1 MKFKDL
7 RGAFKRWLQETDEA
21 SGYQDIA
28 DEDTVPVQQQGG
40 NVNPDNGIYAPAPEQ
55 AGYMPS
61 RNGMYAPAPE
71 QAGYMPS
78 RNGMYPPVSEQ
89 AGYMPSRNGMYPP
102 APEQAGYTPSRNGMY
117 PPAPENEPTGHPVPL
132 EKVQKPITPPPFVF
146 RTDTVH
152 PPENNDKGEHRMEE
166 LTDRDEDMTEET
178 GAEPSADSVSE
189 PQYKVVI
196 SLLLDTTK
204 SMSKIY
210 ARVYHQMMKEI
221 YAMKSLKDISLTW
234 RLSYIG
240 CNGYQYV
247 GDMTSEEL
255 KKTLDHIILRGGAH
269 DGYEEIIEPLKQECA
284 ALTDVGADV
293 KGLLMLTDTVGKQ
306 PVAQDEKNRA
316 DDPLD
321 FCILYLYADEK
332 NGNFDDYIA
341 VEKKTI
347 RSIASL
353 LFENNL
359 PKLKEEVQKAL
370 KNAGR

>member
-61 RNGMYAPAPE
+61 RNGMY
-71 QAGYMPS
+71 
-78 RNGMYPPVSEQ
+78 PPVSEQ
-89 AGYMPSRNGMYPP
+89 AGYMPSHNDMYAP
-102 APEQAGYTPSRNGMY
+102 APEQTGYTPSRNGMY
-117 PPAPENEPTGHPVPL
+117 APTPENEPTGHPVPL

-166 LTDRDEDMTEET
+166 LPDRDEDMTEET

-284 ALTDVGADV
+284 ALMDVGADV